1 MANGNLIFKDSEKAR
16 DAITASQKKEI
27 ADLYEKWAD
36 EIGKRAEH
44 YSRKTTASAPA
55 SERYYKELKKQLT
68 QTSKEIANEVYSK
81 IKRNM
86 YIVSDAVIKDNAEWL
101 SKLGFDKGKASA
113 AFSYVPDS
121 VVIRLVTGQVY
132 EGGWNLS
139 SAIWVDNE
147 DTLSKIYGIMAGGL
161 AKNESVYDI
170 AKKLEQFVRP
180 SARKNWNLTDKD
192 GKKIFPKQVDYSSQR
207 LARTLVQHT
216 YQQSFVETTKDNPF
230 ITEYIWHSN
239 GSRVCEICMARDGR
253 HYKKNELPLDHP
265 NGMCVMEPA
274 VDKDMNEKLVD
285 WFNSPDGT
293 YPDIDAFAKNFGY
306 EAKPVGSVSDFV
318 QKYGQ
323 STKTWSAW
331 VKSLT
336 KEQKDAA
343 SKLKS
348 GTGLSWQ
355 QWYEKNIFSGT
366 GSSATKKRQKDSIFN
381 LPDYKTWIDKIKKQT
396 ESYMLEKEKKWM
408 QLIGEAGKEGIR
420 IYSGSSYEE
429 MNKYLRLIQAGLS
442 EKDAILKSHI
452 SDSQLKSLKSAIKGL
467 NNVRL
472 DEDFVLRRGTD
483 LGDLAGAFMNGNFR
497 KNKNS
502 LYGKTADELND
513 MFSGAVGEYGS
524 FTSTSSIWNRGFSGG
539 VEVVMYA
546 PKGTSAS
553 SIMSISKYG
562 TGEGETLLNAGTK
575 VKCIKIEKSEDGHFD
590 SDIKVYLEII
600 PKK

>member
-36 EIGKRAEH
+36 EIGKRAEY
-44 YSRKTTASAPA
+44 YSRKTTASAPV

-81 IKRNM
+81 IKKNM

-101 SKLGFDKGKASA
+101 SKFGFDKGKVSA

-121 VVIRLVTGQVY
+121 IVRRLVTGQVY

-139 SAIWVDNE
+139 SAIWGDNE

-207 LARTLVQHT
+207 LARTLAQHT

-230 ITEYIWHSN
+230 ITEYIWRSN

-293 YPDIDAFAKNFGY
+293 YPEIDAFAKNFGY
-306 EAKPVGSVSDFV
+306 EAKPV
-318 QKYGQ
+318 
-323 STKTWSAW
+323 
-331 VKSLT
+331 
-336 KEQKDAA
+336 
-343 SKLKS
+343 
-348 GTGLSWQ
+348 
-355 QWYEKNIFSGT
+355 
-366 GSSATKKRQKDSIFN
+366 
-381 LPDYKTWIDKIKKQT
+381 
-396 ESYMLEKEKKWM
+396 
-408 QLIGEAGKEGIR
+408 
-420 IYSGSSYEE
+420 
-429 MNKYLRLIQAGLS
+429 
-442 EKDAILKSHI
+442 
-452 SDSQLKSLKSAIKGL
+452 
-467 NNVRL
+467 
-472 DEDFVLRRGTD
+472 
-483 LGDLAGAFMNGNFR
+483 
-497 KNKNS
+497 
-502 LYGKTADELND
+502 
-513 MFSGAVGEYGS
+513 
-524 FTSTSSIWNRGFSGG
+524 
-539 VEVVMYA
+539 
-546 PKGTSAS
+546 
-553 SIMSISKYG
+553 
-562 TGEGETLLNAGTK
+562 
-575 VKCIKIEKSEDGHFD
+575 
-590 SDIKVYLEII
+590 
-600 PKK
+600 